1 MISEAHITS
10 ELARAPQLRHGDV
23 VGHERAMTVRIQK
36 PNSCRYSKIALQILH
51 RDACALSIHER
62 LNSVAV
68 AVREWLGSGPSAAD
82 ESDQECCLEKEFG
95 WESKKSGVKKNTVH
109 EHETFFL

>member
-23 VGHERAMTVRIQK
+23 VGHERAMTVRIQQ
-36 PNSCRYSKIALQILH
+36 PHSCRYSKIALQILH

-82 ESDQECCLEKEFG
+82 ESDQDRCLEKELWMG
-95 WESKKSGVKKNTVH
+95 EKEITYEKNGS
-109 EHETFFL
+109 